1 MAPAQPQTANRPLVL
16 LTGFDAFGGSPVN
29 PSWLAV
35 QVLNGKQIAGH
46 RLLAKQLPTVFGQ
59 SLHQLQVYLLQ
70 YRPAL
75 VICVGQASG
84 RSALLLERVAINLND
99 ASMVDNAGMQPSGSP
114 IVATG
119 PAAYFSSL
127 PLKAILTQMNN
138 EGLAAELSLS
148 AGSYVCNQVFY
159 GLMHAL
165 ATEKSLIRSRGGF
178 IHVPYLPEQ
187 GEPHM
192 ALKTMVRGLQI
203 AIRCALSEPT
213 PK

>member
-1 MAPAQPQTANRPLVL
+1 MTYTLPQAPKRPVVL

-35 QVLNGKQIAGH
+35 QALSGRQIAGH
-46 RLLAKQLPTVFGQ
+46 RLLAKQLPTEFGQ
-59 SLHQLQVYLLQ
+59 SLHQLQRCLQQ

-84 RSALLLERVAINLND
+84 RRALSLERVAINLND
-99 ASMVDNAGMQPSGSP
+99 AHMADNAGKQPIDCP
-114 IVATG
+114 VLEDG
-119 PAAYFSSL
+119 PPAYFSTL
-127 PLKAILTQMNN
+127 PLKAMLTQMKN

-159 GLMHAL
+159 GLMHVL
-165 ATEKSLIRSRGGF
+165 ATQKIFKCSHGGF

-187 GEPHM
+187 GEPNM
-192 ALKTMVRGLQI
+192 PLKDMVRGLQI
-203 AIRCALSEPT
+203 AIRCALSEQS
-213 PK
+213 K

>member
-1 MAPAQPQTANRPLVL
+1 MAPAHPQTANRPLVL

-35 QVLNGKQIAGH
+35 QALNGKQIAGH
-46 RLLAKQLPTVFGQ
+46 RLLAKQLPTVFSQ

-84 RSALLLERVAINLND
+84 RSALSLERVAINLID
-99 ASMVDNAGMQPSGSP
+99 APIADNAGQQPSDSP
-114 IVATG
+114 VMAAG

-127 PLKAILTQMNN
+127 PLKAILIQMNN

-165 ATEKSLIRSRGGF
+165 ATEKSLIGSRGGF

-187 GEPHM
+187 GEPNM
-192 ALKTMVRGLQI
+192 PLKDMVRGLQI
-203 AIRCALSEPT
+203 VIRCALTELA
-213 PK
+213 K